1 MSMKRRK
8 RRAAPT
14 VRLRPNNYQ
23 PTKAEVEEDAAIDA
37 RPQAVARAIVAPVRI
52 LPRKT

>member
-1 MSMKRRK
+1 MKRRK

-14 VRLRPNNYQ
+14 VRRKPNVYQ
-23 PTKAEVEEDAAIDA
+23 PTKAEMEEDAAINA
-37 RPQAVARAIVAPVRI
+37 RPQAVARAVVTPIRI